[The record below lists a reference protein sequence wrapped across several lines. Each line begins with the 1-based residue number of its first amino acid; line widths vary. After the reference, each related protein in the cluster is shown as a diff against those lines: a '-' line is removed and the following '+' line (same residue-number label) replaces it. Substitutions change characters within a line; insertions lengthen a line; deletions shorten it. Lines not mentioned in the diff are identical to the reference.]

1 MPQPAVFTRQR
12 DYDYPAVKAAV
23 ERSLAPLGG
32 MAAFVRPGAKVVLK
46 PNLVLGYPPERA
58 ATTHPAVVR
67 AVAEMA
73 LACGGKVA
81 IGDSPGLGSCRSIAA
96 KAGLEPIFRDLG
108 IPCLEFTAAETRDDR
123 RLFRCLTLARELLEA
138 DVVIN
143 LPKLKTHCQM
153 LMTMAVKNLF
163 GAVVGLQKFQWHYR
177 AGADK
182 ALFGRMLYEICAA
195 VRPSLNILDAIVA
208 MDGNGP
214 THGDPNPTG
223 FIAASAD
230 PCALD
235 AAVMRALGLA
245 PETLYTLQA
254 AAAAGDN
261 AWREV
266 AIMGEALEELKPAR
280 WQMPVTQALS
290 MEGPNIL
297 RHLPVVGRWLRHQ
310 VAAIPSPNE
319 NCRRCG
325 VCVDIC
331 PGHAIAMTAA
341 GLRVDSQ
348 TCIRCYCCHEL
359 CPTNGM
365 TLKIGWL
372 GRILGLGRNAP

>member
-1 MPQPAVFTRQR
+1 MPPLVVFVRQC
-12 DYDYPAVKAAV
+12 DYDYPAVKSAL
-23 ERSLAPLGG
+23 ERALAPLGG

-67 AVAEMA
+67 AVAELA
-73 LACGGKVA
+73 LACGGKVSL
-81 IGDSPGLGSCRSIAA
+81 GDSPGIGSCRSAA
-96 KAGLEPIFRDLG
+96 EKAGLGPIFSDLG
-108 IPCLEFTAAETRDDR
+108 IPCLEFTPSETRDDR

-195 VRPSLNILDAIVA
+195 VNPSLNILDAIVA

-214 THGDPNPTG
+214 THGEPNATG
-223 FIAASAD
+223 FIAASPD

-235 AAVMRALGLA
+235 AATMRALGLA
-245 PETLYTLQA
+245 PEALYTLQA
-254 AAAAGDN
+254 AAAAGN
-261 AWREV
+261 TAWQEV
-266 AIMGEALEELKPAR
+266 ALAGEPLAALKPAR
-280 WQMPVTQALS
+280 WQLPMTQSLA
-290 MEGPNIL
+290 MEGPNLL
-297 RHLPVVGRWLRHQ
+297 RHLPFVGRWLMQQ
-310 VAAIPSPNE
+310 VAAVPFANDR
-319 NCRRCG
+319 CRRCRA
-325 VCVDIC
+325 CVDIC
-331 PGHAIAMTAA
+331 PAQAIALTAE
-341 GLRVDSQ
+341 GIKVDSQ
-348 TCIRCYCCHEL
+348 ACIRCYCCHEL
-359 CPTNGM
+359 CASDGM
-365 TLKIGWL
+365 TLQIGWL
-372 GRILGLGRNAP
+372 GRILGLGRK